1 MVEGGEE
8 GLGGGGGGEREKK
21 DKGCAQSDR
30 NATRMGGGVSIIRES
45 GETGESAATEGA
57 AREKPVTRKQEKRPV
72 GCPDGL
78 YPDGGSTG

>member
-1 MVEGGEE
+1 MK
-8 GLGGGGGGEREKK
+8 EREKREC
-21 DKGCAQSDR
+21 DRGCAQSDR
-30 NATRMGGGVSIIRES
+30 NATRMGGVSIIRES

-72 GCPDGL
+72 GCLDFL